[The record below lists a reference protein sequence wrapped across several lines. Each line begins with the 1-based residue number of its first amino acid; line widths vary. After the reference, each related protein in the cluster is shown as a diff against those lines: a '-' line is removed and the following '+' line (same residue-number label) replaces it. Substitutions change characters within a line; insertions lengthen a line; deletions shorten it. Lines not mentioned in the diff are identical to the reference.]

1 MRKSGFAASLVIAA
15 ALSLPLMGQA
25 SAQSRGNPGC
35 TWGCSYTGSSQDEL
49 YLRGSLTEYSL
60 RHGGN
65 AGGSNGGSSNYY
77 GTVNN
82 TYTGPNSSSGAN
94 VLNVQNMNDTA
105 TTAIN
110 STVTTTTGQS
120 AVGGTQTGAASS
132 NASTAGRSS
141 YQNSSPTASQ

>member
-1 MRKSGFAASLVIAA
+1 
-15 ALSLPLMGQA
+15 MGQA

-49 YLRGSLTEYSL
+49 YLRGSQALTEYSL

-65 AGGSNGGSSNYY
+65 AGGQNGGSSNYY

-94 VLNVQNMNDTA
+94 VLNVQNMNDTTTNA
-105 TTAIN
+105 TN
-110 STVTTTTGQS
+110 SVVTTTTGQS

-132 NASTAGRSS
+132 NSSTAGRSS